1 MGVVRGPLARPGEPY
16 RVVRVRAPYPPDVT
30 TSATH
35 VFRLLRWGRILAR
48 HGALTGI
55 ERDPNTPAPVR
66 RLARI
71 ARIGARVPAAPH
83 YATAFQEIGP
93 AAIKLGQTLATRPD
107 LVGEDAARD
116 LLRLQDQLPAIPFAT
131 VERAIVAGLG
141 RPVDQLF
148 RSIDP
153 DPIGAASIAQVHRG
167 VTTDGRTVA
176 IKVLRPGVEDDFKRA
191 ISTYQWAAA
200 QLQAM
205 GGEAARL
212 RPRLTVENF
221 RRWTQRELNF
231 TREAASASELADQ
244 MAAEPDYV
252 IPAVDWRRSSGKVLT
267 TEWIDGIKLS
277 NRAELIAAGYDTGKL
292 ARTLIN
298 AFLRQA
304 ISEGFFHA
312 DMHQGNLFA
321 IPGDRIAAI
330 DFGIM
335 GRIDRR
341 ARVWL
346 AEILYGLITG
356 DYRRVAE
363 IHFEAGYVPAHHD
376 VAEFATALR
385 AVGEPMRGLPVK
397 EMSIGAM
404 LDGLFAITRDFDMVT
419 QPHLLLLQKTMVM
432 VEGVAT
438 SLDPDINL
446 WETAAPFVRQWIRSE
461 LGPEAAI
468 ADRLIRDVRML
479 GRLPDLVR
487 RIEAMFPAPG
497 GEPPAPPLAQVEVL
511 NLGGGWKYAL
521 AGAAGVAAG
530 VGGALLAMAL

>member
-1 MGVVRGPLARPGEPY
+1 
-16 RVVRVRAPYPPDVT
+16 VT
-30 TSATH
+30 TPLTH
-35 VFRLLRWGRILAR
+35 TLRLLKWGRILAR
-48 HGALTGI
+48 YGALRGI
-55 ERDPNTPAPVR
+55 ERDPNTPTPVR
-66 RLARI
+66 RLARL
-71 ARIGARVPAAPH
+71 ARFGARVPAQPR
-83 YATAFQEIGP
+83 YADALQAIGP

-131 VERAIVAGLG
+131 VEQAIVKGLG

-148 RSIDP
+148 RSIDQE
-153 DPIGAASIAQVHRG
+153 PIGAASIAQVHRA

-176 IKVLRPGVEDDFKRA
+176 VKVLRPGVEDDFKRA
-191 ISTYQWAAA
+191 IDTYQWAAA
-200 QLQAM
+200 QLEAM

-221 RRWTQRELNF
+221 RRWTARELNF
-231 TREAASASELADQ
+231 TREAASASELAEA

-252 IPAVDWRRSSGKVLT
+252 IPAIDWRRSSGKVLT
-267 TEWIDGIKLS
+267 TEWIDGLKLS
-277 NRAELIAAGYDTGKL
+277 DRAALIAAGYDTSKL

-356 DYRRVAE
+356 NYRRVAE
-363 IHFEAGYVPAHHD
+363 IHFEAGYVPPHHN

-385 AVGEPMRGLPVK
+385 AVGEPMRGQPVK
-397 EMSIGAM
+397 DMSIGMM

-438 SLDPDINL
+438 GLNPDINL
-446 WETAAPFVRQWIRSE
+446 WETAAPFVREWIRSE
-461 LGPEAAI
+461 LGPEAKV
-468 ADRLIRDVRML
+468 ADRLIQDVRTL
-479 GRLPDLVR
+479 AGLPELVR
-487 RIEAMFPAPG
+487 RIEAKFPPPG
-497 GEPPAPPLAQVEVL
+497 GEPPPLPLARVEVL
-511 NLGGGWKYAL
+511 NLGNGWKYGLIGALGVALGAIGAL
-521 AGAAGVAAG
+521 AVAA
-530 VGGALLAMAL
+530 L